1 MGSLNSVIGQDG
13 KERVRVNNILL
24 EVKRDS
30 QGKIKEYAGRLDR
43 ESPSIEQL
51 SRRLDKSNTIKIRDS
66 IMTANNISFDAAKR
80 MSLSKEFSIPAEA
93 LEIDI
98 NKTVDNDVDN
108 SSAIQDLE
116 EVEVNGY
123 LYSLVES
130 NGKKGVQIGDRF
142 YSLEKTGDSF
152 ELTRKSAF
160 MSTWK
165 DAKNFE
171 LGLKDLGSV
180 KDTDGYELHIPC
192 KVNNISSV
200 IIPNHSTNIVK
211 EEVITNPVVEQ
222 KPEIEK
228 EEVVIN
234 PVIEQKPEIE
244 KEEAITN
251 PVIEQKPEIEKEEV
265 VINPVIEQKP
275 EIQQEEIPTNIIVE
289 QKPEIVKEGVVV
301 NPVVETAVDKK
312 EPYASIQEAKDIL
325 LSTKSKIKN
334 KISAARWLADTYRS
348 SVFKEL
354 SADQKE
360 IELFF
365 RTDFISKNKDL
376 NNIQKTV
383 FSWYGVRESIIT
395 AKKMDVLYVDYGID
409 NMKRSDAANIIF
421 SNDAKTVKEL
431 LDEMTQ
437 EDKEILKSELAKII
451 KEWEEKCN
459 SSVVDNGFD
468 PYSTSQIAVNKILDE
483 KFMEWDS
490 ESKIFRPT
498 DLGTRNFELIKR
510 IISNTKEKSYVGV
523 YIMPLFK

>member
-211 EEVITNPVVEQ
+211 EEVITNPVV
-222 KPEIEK
+222 
-228 EEVVIN
+228 
-234 PVIEQKPEIE
+234 
-244 KEEAITN
+244 
-251 PVIEQKPEIEKEEV
+251 EQKPEIEKEEV